1 MAGSL
6 KTSVLCSLW
15 AKEPKKRMNVARQNL
30 VKAVEIMQKGHSERR
45 VVEMDL
51 SELCVGLMKLSQIK
65 EYQER

>member
-6 KTSVLCSLW
+6 KTSVLCSLG

-45 VVEMDL
+45 VVEVDL
-51 SELCVGLMKLSQIK
+51 SELCVGLIKLSQKK